1 LGLKTLLLL
10 ASRGSQMKTFVLV
23 AAGWLCFVL
32 GVLLMPVPLPLP
44 FPVGPILVLLGC
56 AILTPRSKS
65 FRRGV
70 QRVRHRFGWLSRG
83 MDRCATRAP
92 ASVKSMMAQTSPR
105 PLERHARLRDFR
117 SNP

>member
-1 LGLKTLLLL
+1 MKTPPLL
-10 ASRGSQMKTFVLV
+10 ASRDGQMKNFVLL
-23 AAGWLCFVL
+23 AAGWLSFVS
-32 GVLLMPVPLPLP
+32 GVLLLPVPLPLP
-44 FPVGPILVLLGC
+44 FPAGPILVLLGC

-83 MDRCATRAP
+83 MDKCAARAP
-92 ASVKSMMAQTSPR
+92 ASVKAMMAQTSPL

-117 SNP
+117 SDA